1 MDTVRRGIPA
11 ILLVTAM
18 TVGSMCASRTPPL
31 FAETRSPASEEPF
44 PMEPEMFPVERSGLF
59 GFVDAARTVVIPPI
73 YEDAGNFSGVV
84 VRVRREGKWGYID
97 ARGDTRIPFRY
108 DYAWDFTDGTARV
121 RTGDREHRIDRE
133 GREVNGP

>member
-73 YEDAGNFSGVV
+73 YELARDFSEGLAA
-84 VRVRREGKWGYID
+84 VRLNGRRGYID
-97 ARGDTRIPFRY
+97 PEGEVSPSAIRRCAGLLRGTR
-108 DYAWDFTDGTARV
+108 AG
-121 RTGDREHRIDRE
+121 EL
-133 GREVNGP
+133 